1 MFFLVS
7 LDFLQEEYFV
17 ETTKKWQ
24 QVFFVRS
31 RLSTDKIYRKHT
43 KQLHKKTSELN
54 TYWDSQNCSQ

>member
-54 TYWDSQNCSQ
+54 TYWDSQNYSQ